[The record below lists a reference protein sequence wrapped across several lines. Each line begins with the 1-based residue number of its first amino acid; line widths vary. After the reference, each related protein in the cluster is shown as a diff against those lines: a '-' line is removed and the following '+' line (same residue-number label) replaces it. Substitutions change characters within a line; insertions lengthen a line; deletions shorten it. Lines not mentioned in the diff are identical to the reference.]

1 MNQKIPSQS
10 RIDKSGLIL
19 GMTLLICGLIFLLIS
34 YSLKH
39 SLLLI
44 IGFGLGVSLYHA
56 AFGFTGSWRNYIIE
70 KKGNGIRSQLFAIA
84 LAILLILPFLDN
96 ESLFGS
102 KIVGTFGP
110 IGISVVIGSFLFGI
124 GMQLGGG
131 CGSGTLYT
139 IGGGNSRMLITL
151 IFFILG
157 SLLGTL
163 HLPWWLSL
171 PSLGIISLSAYMGTI
186 QTIIVQWIM
195 LGFIAFI
202 TIYYEKRHNKEIS
215 KIYSKPDK
223 SFISVFLQGSWPLLW
238 GGIALALLSMA
249 NLFVA
254 GHPWSVTFAFGL
266 WGAKI
271 ATLLGFNVSLW
282 EFWTWAYPSQALKQ
296 SILNDSVSLT
306 NIGLII
312 GAFIASSL
320 AGKVSSK
327 INISLRS
334 LLAAIIG
341 GILMGYGARLAFG
354 CSIGAFFS
362 GIASGSLHG
371 WLWFGFAFLGTY
383 FGVKLRPSFGL
394 N

>member
-84 LAILLILPFLDN
+84 LAILLILPFLDS

-110 IGISVVIGSFLFGI
+110 IGISVVVGSFLFGI

-171 PSLGIISLSAYMGTI
+171 PSLGIISLSTYMSTI

-238 GGIALALLSMA
+238 GGIALALLNMA

-282 EFWTWAYPSQALKQ
+282 EFWTWAYPSQALQQ

-320 AGKVSSK
+320 AGKVRSK

>member
-1 MNQKIPSQS
+1 MIQKTSNES

-19 GMTLLICGLIFLLIS
+19 GITLLICGLIFLFVS
-34 YSLKH
+34 YSFKH

-56 AFGFTGSWRNYIIE
+56 AFGFTGSWRNFIIE

-171 PSLGIISLSAYMGTI
+171 PSLGIISLSTYMSTI

-202 TIYYEKRHNKEIS
+202 TIYYEKRRNKEIS

-271 ATLLGFNVSLW
+271 ATLLGLNVSLW
-282 EFWTWAYPSQALKQ
+282 EFWTWAYPSQALQQ

-371 WLWFGFAFLGTY
+371 WLWFGFAFLGTF

>member
-84 LAILLILPFLDN
+84 LAILLILPFLDS

-110 IGISVVIGSFLFGI
+110 IGISVVVGSFLFGI

-171 PSLGIISLSAYMGTI
+171 PSLGIISLSTYMSTI

-215 KIYSKPDK
+215 KIYSKPDM

-238 GGIALALLSMA
+238 GGIALALLNMA

-271 ATLLGFNVSLW
+271 ATLLGLNVSLW
-282 EFWTWAYPSQALKQ
+282 EFWTWAYPSQALQQ

>member
-19 GMTLLICGLIFLLIS
+19 GMTLLICGLIFLLVS

-131 CGSGTLYT
+131 CGSGTLFT

-171 PSLGIISLSAYMGTI
+171 PSFGIISLSTYMSTI
-186 QTIIVQWIM
+186 QTIVVQWIM

-223 SFISVFLQGSWPLLW
+223 SIISVFLQGSWPLLW
-238 GGIALALLSMA
+238 GGIALALLNMA

-282 EFWTWAYPSQALKQ
+282 EFWTWAYPSQALQQ

-320 AGKVSSK
+320 AGKISSK

>member
-84 LAILLILPFLDN
+84 LAILLILPFLDS

-110 IGISVVIGSFLFGI
+110 IGISVVVGSFLFGI

-171 PSLGIISLSAYMGTI
+171 PSLGIISLSTYMSTI

-223 SFISVFLQGSWPLLW
+223 SIINIFLQGSWPLLW
-238 GGIALALLSMA
+238 GGIALALLNMA

-271 ATLLGFNVSLW
+271 ATHLGFSVSLW
-282 EFWTWAYPSQALKQ
+282 EFWTWTYPSQALQQ

>member
-1 MNQKIPSQS
+1 MNQKVTNQFK
-10 RIDKSGLIL
+10 IDKSFLTL
-19 GMTLLICGLIFLLIS
+19 GMTLLICSLMFLFIN

-56 AFGFTGSWRNYIIE
+56 AFGFTGAWRNFILE
-70 KKGNGIRSQLFAIA
+70 RNGNGIRSQLLAIGI
-84 LAILLILPFLDN
+84 AILLILPFLDS

-102 KIVGTFGP
+102 KIVGALGP
-110 IGISVVIGSFLFGI
+110 IGVSVIIGSFLFGL

-131 CGSGTLYT
+131 CGSGTLFT
-139 IGGGNSRMLITL
+139 VGGGNSRMLITL

-171 PSLGIISLSAYMGTI
+171 PSLGIISLSTYLSTM
-186 QTIIVQWIM
+186 QTIIIQWTA
-195 LGFIAFI
+195 LGFIAWI
-202 TIYYEKRHNKEIS
+202 TIFFERRHHKNIS
-215 KIYSKPDK
+215 KIYTKPNQ
-223 SFISVFLQGSWPLLW
+223 SIIQVFLQGRWPLLW
-238 GGIALALLSMA
+238 GAVALALLNMFT
-249 NLFVA
+249 LFVA

-266 WGAKI
+266 WGAKV
-271 ATLLGFNVSLW
+271 ATLLGVDVAHW
-282 EFWTWAYPSQALKQ
+282 EYWTWTYPSHALQ
-296 SILNDSVSLT
+296 TSILNDSVSLT

-320 AGKVSSK
+320 AGKQNSK
-327 INISLRS
+327 INISIRS
-334 LLAAIIG
+334 ILAAIIG

-354 CSIGAFFS
+354 CNIGALFS

-371 WLWFGFAFLGTY
+371 WLWFGFAFFGSY

-394 N
+394 H

>member
-1 MNQKIPSQS
+1 MIQKNSNQS

-19 GMTLLICGLIFLLIS
+19 GMMILICGLIFLLIS

-171 PSLGIISLSAYMGTI
+171 PSFGIISLSTYMSTI

-238 GGIALALLSMA
+238 GGIALALLNMA

-271 ATLLGFNVSLW
+271 ATLLGLNVSLW
-282 EFWTWAYPSQALKQ
+282 EFWTWAYPSQALQQ

-383 FGVKLRPSFGL
+383 FGVKLRPIFGL

>member
-56 AFGFTGSWRNYIIE
+56 AFCFTGSWRNYIIE

-84 LAILLILPFLDN
+84 LAILLILPFLDS

-102 KIVGTFGP
+102 KIIGTFGP

-139 IGGGNSRMLITL
+139 LGGGNSRMLITL

-171 PSLGIISLSAYMGTI
+171 PSLGIISLSTYMSTI

-202 TIYYEKRHNKEIS
+202 TIYYEKRRNKEIS

-238 GGIALALLSMA
+238 GGIALALLNMA

-282 EFWTWAYPSQALKQ
+282 EFWTWTYPSKALQQ

-320 AGKVSSK
+320 AGKISSK

>member
-1 MNQKIPSQS
+1 MIQKTSNES

-19 GMTLLICGLIFLLIS
+19 GITLLICGLIFLFVS
-34 YSLKH
+34 YSFKH

-56 AFGFTGSWRNYIIE
+56 AFGFTGSWRNFIIE

-271 ATLLGFNVSLW
+271 ATLLGLNVSLW
-282 EFWTWAYPSQALKQ
+282 EFWTWAYPSQALQQ

-383 FGVKLRPSFGL
+383 FGVKLRPSFDL

>member
-84 LAILLILPFLDN
+84 LAILLILPFLDS

-110 IGISVVIGSFLFGI
+110 IGISVVVGSFLFGI

-139 IGGGNSRMLITL
+139 LGSGNSRMLITL

-171 PSLGIISLSAYMGTI
+171 PSLGIISLSTYMSTI

-223 SFISVFLQGSWPLLW
+223 PIIDIFLQGSWPLLW
-238 GGIALALLSMA
+238 GGIALALLNMA

-271 ATLLGFNVSLW
+271 ATLLGFNVLLW
-282 EFWTWAYPSQALKQ
+282 EFCTWTYPSQALQQ

>member
-1 MNQKIPSQS
+1 MNQKNPIQS
-10 RIDKSGLIL
+10 RIDMSSLIL
-19 GMTLLICGLIFLLIS
+19 GIVLLIFGLSFLFVN
-34 YSLKH
+34 YSVKH
-39 SLLLI
+39 FFLLI

-56 AFGFTGSWRNYIIE
+56 AFGFTGSWRKFINE
-70 KKGNGIRSQLFAIA
+70 KKGNGVRSQLFAIA
-84 LAILLILPFLDN
+84 LAVVLIAPFLAG

-102 KIVGTFGP
+102 KIVGAFGP
-110 IGISVVIGSFLFGI
+110 ISVSVVIGSFMFGL

-131 CGSGTLYT
+131 CGSGTLFT
-139 IGGGNSRMLITL
+139 VGGGNSRMLITL
-151 IFFILG
+151 IFFVIG

-171 PSLGIISLSAYMGTI
+171 PSFGIISLSDYMSAF
-186 QTIIVQWIM
+186 QTIIVQWTM

-202 TIYYEKRHNKEIS
+202 TIYYEKRHNTEIS
-215 KIYSKPDK
+215 KIYTKPDK
-223 SFISVFLQGSWPLLW
+223 SIIHVLLQGSWPLLW
-238 GGIALALLSMA
+238 GGIALALLNMA
-249 NLFVA
+249 TLFVA

-271 ATLLGFNVSLW
+271 ATYLGFDVSLW
-282 EFWTWAYPSQALKQ
+282 EYWTWTYPSQALQQ
-296 SILNDSVSLT
+296 SVLNNSVSLT
-306 NIGLII
+306 NIGIII

-320 AGKVSSK
+320 AGKSSSK
-327 INISLRS
+327 INISIRS
-334 LLAAIIG
+334 LFAAILG

-354 CSIGAFFS
+354 CSIGALFS

-394 N
+394 S

>member
-102 KIVGTFGP
+102 KIIGTFGP

-139 IGGGNSRMLITL
+139 LGGGNSRMLITL

-171 PSLGIISLSAYMGTI
+171 PSLGIISLSTYMSTI
-186 QTIIVQWIM
+186 QTIVVQWIM

-271 ATLLGFNVSLW
+271 ATLLGLNVSLW
-282 EFWTWAYPSQALKQ
+282 EFWTWAYPSQALQQ

>member
-1 MNQKIPSQS
+1 MNHKIPSQS

-84 LAILLILPFLDN
+84 LAILLILPFLDS

-139 IGGGNSRMLITL
+139 LGGGNSRMLITL

-171 PSLGIISLSAYMGTI
+171 PSLGIISLSTYMSTI

-223 SFISVFLQGSWPLLW
+223 SIISVFLQGSWPLLW
-238 GGIALALLSMA
+238 GGIALALLNMA
-249 NLFVA
+249 TLFVA
-254 GHPWSVTFAFGL
+254 GHPWSITFAFGL

-282 EFWTWAYPSQALKQ
+282 EFWTLTYPSQALQQ

>member
-1 MNQKIPSQS
+1 MIQKTSNES

-19 GMTLLICGLIFLLIS
+19 GITLLICGLIFLFVS
-34 YSLKH
+34 YSFKH

-56 AFGFTGSWRNYIIE
+56 AFGFTGSWRNFIIE

-171 PSLGIISLSAYMGTI
+171 PSLGIISLSTYMSTI

-215 KIYSKPDK
+215 KIYSRPDK

-238 GGIALALLSMA
+238 GGIALALLNMA

-282 EFWTWAYPSQALKQ
+282 EFWTWTYPSQALQQ

-320 AGKVSSK
+320 AGKISSK

>member
-102 KIVGTFGP
+102 KIIGTFGP

-139 IGGGNSRMLITL
+139 LGGGNSRMLITL

-171 PSLGIISLSAYMGTI
+171 PSLGIISLSTYMSTI

-202 TIYYEKRHNKEIS
+202 TIYY
-215 KIYSKPDK
+215 
-223 SFISVFLQGSWPLLW
+223 
-238 GGIALALLSMA
+238 
-249 NLFVA
+249 
-254 GHPWSVTFAFGL
+254 
-266 WGAKI
+266 
-271 ATLLGFNVSLW
+271 
-282 EFWTWAYPSQALKQ
+282 
-296 SILNDSVSLT
+296 
-306 NIGLII
+306 
-312 GAFIASSL
+312 
-320 AGKVSSK
+320 
-327 INISLRS
+327 
-334 LLAAIIG
+334 
-341 GILMGYGARLAFG
+341 
-354 CSIGAFFS
+354 
-362 GIASGSLHG
+362 
-371 WLWFGFAFLGTY
+371 
-383 FGVKLRPSFGL
+383 
-394 N
+394 

>member
-84 LAILLILPFLDN
+84 LAILLILPFLDS

-110 IGISVVIGSFLFGI
+110 IGISVVVGSFLFGI

-171 PSLGIISLSAYMGTI
+171 PSLGIISLSTYMSTI

-202 TIYYEKRHNKEIS
+202 TIYYEKRNNKEIS

-223 SFISVFLQGSWPLLW
+223 SIISIFLQGSWPLLW
-238 GGIALALLSMA
+238 GGIALALLNMA

-282 EFWTWAYPSQALKQ
+282 EFWTWAYPSQALQQ

-320 AGKVSSK
+320 AGKISSK

>member
-1 MNQKIPSQS
+1 MIQKTSNES

-19 GMTLLICGLIFLLIS
+19 GITLLICGLIFLFVS
-34 YSLKH
+34 YSFKH

-56 AFGFTGSWRNYIIE
+56 AFGFTGSWRNFIIE

-202 TIYYEKRHNKEIS
+202 TMYYEKRRNKEIS

-238 GGIALALLSMA
+238 GGIALALLNMA

-271 ATLLGFNVSLW
+271 ATQLGFNVSLW
-282 EFWTWAYPSQALKQ
+282 EFWTWTYPSHALQQ

-320 AGKVSSK
+320 AGKISLK

-371 WLWFGFAFLGTY
+371 WLWFGFAFLGTF

>member
-102 KIVGTFGP
+102 KIIGTFGP

-139 IGGGNSRMLITL
+139 LGGGNSRMLITL

-171 PSLGIISLSAYMGTI
+171 PSFGIISLSTYMSTI
-186 QTIIVQWIM
+186 QTIVVQWIM

-223 SFISVFLQGSWPLLW
+223 SIISVFLQGSWPLLW
-238 GGIALALLSMA
+238 GGIALALLNMA

-282 EFWTWAYPSQALKQ
+282 EFWTWAYPSQALQQ

-320 AGKVSSK
+320 AGKISSK

>member
-84 LAILLILPFLDN
+84 LAILLILPFLDS

-110 IGISVVIGSFLFGI
+110 IGISVVVGSFLFGI

-171 PSLGIISLSAYMGTI
+171 PSLGIISLSTYMSTI

-238 GGIALALLSMA
+238 GGIALALLNMA

-282 EFWTWAYPSQALKQ
+282 EFWTWAYPSQALQQ

-320 AGKVSSK
+320 AGKISSK